1 MGSEGDPVSRDDTMT
16 AAAEAAR
23 ILARDGAAVMLIGD
37 EADPADRA
45 AEAVTLARETA
56 AQRNEVG
63 ALTGAVAEW
72 ADWELAGGRPPMWVA
87 QRMITANRLIAAA
100 ARGEAATI

>member
-1 MGSEGDPVSRDDTMT
+1 MS

-37 EADPADRA
+37 EADMADRA
-45 AEAVTLARETA
+45 AEAVTLARDTA
-56 AQRNEVG
+56 AQRAELG

-72 ADWELAGGRPPMWVA
+72 ADDALAGGMPAKWVA
-87 QRMITANRLIAAA
+87 ARMIIAGRAIAAA
-100 ARGEAATI
+100 ARGEAAAL